1 MHLWIASFMADWR
14 IILSYGLQR
23 DTLRCSAK
31 TALVV
36 GTVLG
41 LINHGQ
47 VLLTGHFTVDHLGP
61 LLLTYLVP
69 FSVATYGQIQGKR
82 QRDQAQLCEKETPPP
97 AQ

>member
-1 MHLWIASFMADWR
+1 MSRWIAPLMAGWH
-14 IILSYGLQR
+14 ILLSHGLQR
-23 DTLRCSAK
+23 ETLRCSAK

-47 VLLTGHFTVDHLGP
+47 ALLTGHFTIDHLGP

-82 QRDQAQLCEKETPPP
+82 QSDLAHRQQAAET
-97 AQ
+97 